1 MANSNSP
8 FGLRPVRRIDGAAP
22 NYQTNPYQISTA
34 NTNKIGCG
42 DIVKFDGSNAGF
54 IDVAAATDTPVLGV
68 LSACEWYDTA
78 FKQKIFSP
86 WWTGT
91 TTAVAPITAYVYDDY
106 NIVYEVQ
113 SGTGGPVTIA
123 SVRKNAKVL
132 STGVNAPN
140 ATTGLSTEALDVASI
155 ATGQAA
161 YPMKIVGLSQR
172 VGNDNASNF
181 NVVEVILN
189 ATNYKAGVA

>member
-1 MANSNSP
+1 MANSNAP

-22 NYQTNPYQISTA
+22 NYQTNQYQISTA

-42 DIVKFDGSNAGF
+42 DLVIFDGSHAGY
-54 IDVAAATDTPVLGV
+54 IDVATATSTPVLGV
-68 LSACEWYDTA
+68 LSSCEWYDTA

-91 TTAVAPITAYVYDDY
+91 TTAVAPVYAYVYDDY
-106 NIVYEVQ
+106 NIVYEIQ
-113 SGTGGPVTIA
+113 ADAGPVTIA
-123 SVRKNAKVL
+123 DVRKTAKIATVTAPNSTTGISTEVL
-132 STGVNAPN
+132 S
-140 ATTGLSTEALDVASI
+140 VASL
-155 ATGQAA
+155 ATNQSG
-161 YPMKIVGLSQR
+161 YPMKVVGLSQR
-172 VGNDNASNF
+172 VGNDNASQY

>member
-1 MANSNSP
+1 MANANAP
-8 FGLRPVRRIDGAAP
+8 FGLRPVRRLDGAAP
-22 NYQTNPYQISTA
+22 NYQTNQYQVNTA

-42 DIVKFDGSNAGF
+42 DLVIFDASHDGY
-54 IDVAAATDTPVLGV
+54 IDVAAAGSTPVLGV
-68 LSACEWYDTA
+68 LSSVEWYDTA
-78 FKQKIFSP
+78 QKAQVFSP
-86 WWTGT
+86 WWTGV
-91 TTAVAPITAYVYDDY
+91 TTAVAPIFAYVYDDY
-106 NIVYEVQ
+106 NIVYEIQ

-123 SVRKNAKVL
+123 SLKKNAKVA
-132 STGVNAPN
+132 TVTAPN
-140 ATTGLSTEALDVASI
+140 SITGISTEVLDVASI